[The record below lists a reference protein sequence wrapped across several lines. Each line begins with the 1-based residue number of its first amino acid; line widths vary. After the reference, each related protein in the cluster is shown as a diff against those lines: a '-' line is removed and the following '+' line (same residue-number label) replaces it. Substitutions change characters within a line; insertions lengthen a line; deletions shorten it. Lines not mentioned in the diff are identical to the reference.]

1 MIREVLADGSI
12 DRGGAFQSIP
22 RPRVQT
28 RLAEACAE
36 RVALIVAPAG
46 YGKSVAL
53 NAYLESLRTPYV
65 RYDVDASAGNLAG
78 FVRGF
83 VESVVDIA
91 PTAVASIA
99 EALGSVLS
107 SPKPGAEL
115 AQWFFAH
122 IKSFGGTF
130 VIDDFHKS
138 AEDPES
144 VCFLTALVE
153 KTKTRSKWLIS
164 SRSTLDLPVASW
176 LAYGTSGMA
185 VDEHDLKFS
194 LDEARSAA
202 RSLRLSVRDD
212 ELVAL
217 LDLTNGWPTAVIF
230 SLRSSTRSNDLRN
243 IAATTRE
250 MIYRYL
256 AEQVYQTLSE
266 ESREFL
272 RDAALIQR
280 LDVAVLHA
288 MGYDRAEAM
297 LEELRHAVAF
307 ISVDSP
313 GNYRIHDLFR
323 DFLDYESRMLG
334 KECLRA
340 RLTRV
345 ADALQQMHRTDEAL
359 VLYRRAEEWT
369 SIVRLIENVGFDL
382 SARGGNETLESTIA
396 LLPND
401 LRTKNPTIVGL
412 RAMFAADRQRITEAE
427 RLFRKAL
434 SFEIANDLRAR
445 FALSLNTLLT
455 RTGNTGAIPLLEELH
470 ASDCGDATT
479 RIDIASSLA
488 MSYAIAG
495 RHDDARA
502 MISDCLDVL
511 EDADDAGRARTM
523 ARLSVAHFYFPD
535 YERVDQFATE
545 GAALAAEI
553 GLFTTASNCFS
564 SLYATSSMRGD
575 NTQALWFAHQMASSA
590 VKAANKV
597 LHNRALCSILDIESQ
612 RGNGERTEA
621 TLKQLSDLFG
631 RDALN
636 EPFAVL
642 EALALQ
648 ASWNGSFERGL
659 QYLSQSL
666 KHMFAPGK
674 IAMRRSLM
682 AVYCAALGRR
692 DEAIEHLHYVGKF
705 VDGAD
710 VPHDRLGDFAV
721 VLGGLTNVLLGRATV
736 AKKLLKANP
745 PDTNAGLPFWRLV
758 LLLAEGTL
766 IDADDQ
772 IESDLRSLAE
782 AGYGGYTM
790 MIRNLPLMTK
800 SSHSEDQLLTPTEQS
815 VFVLLDRGMRPK
827 AIAEMTGRSVNT
839 VQNHIRAVISKLGTS
854 GREEAL
860 VVARRHGLIDA
871 KQASRF

>member
-22 RPRVQT
+22 RPRVQA

-65 RYDVDASAGNLAG
+65 RYDVDESAGNLAG

-83 VESVVDIA
+83 VDSVVDIA
-91 PTAVASIA
+91 PTASPSIA
-99 EALGSVLS
+99 EALSSVLS
-107 SPKPGAEL
+107 SLKPGAEL
-115 AQWFFAH
+115 AQWFFSH

-138 AEDPES
+138 GADAES
-144 VCFLTALVE
+144 ARFLAALID
-153 KTKTRSKWLIS
+153 KTKTRSKWLVS
-164 SRSTLDLPVASW
+164 SRSTLELPVASW

-185 VDEHDLKFS
+185 VDEHDLGFL
-194 LDEARSAA
+194 LDEARNAA
-202 RSLRLSVRDD
+202 RSLRLAVRDE
-212 ELVAL
+212 ELASL
-217 LDLTNGWPTAVIF
+217 LELTNGWPTAVIF

-243 IAATTRE
+243 IASTTRE

-256 AEQVYQTLSE
+256 AEQVYATMSE
-266 ESREFL
+266 DSREFL

-280 LDVAVLHA
+280 LDVDVLHA

-297 LEELRHAVAF
+297 LEELRHSVAF
-307 ISVDSP
+307 ISIDSP

-334 KECLRA
+334 KERLHE

-345 ADALQQMHRTDEAL
+345 ADALNQMQRIEEAL
-359 VLYRRAEEWT
+359 ALYRRAEEWT
-369 SIVRLIENVGFDL
+369 SVVRLIETVGFEL

-396 LLPND
+396 VLPND

-412 RAMFAADRQRITEAE
+412 RAMFAADRQRIAEAE

-434 SFEIANDLRAR
+434 SFEITNDLRAR
-445 FALSLNTLLT
+445 FVLSLNTLLT
-455 RTGNTGAIPLLEELH
+455 RTGNTGVIPLLEELH
-470 ASDCGDATT
+470 AIDDGNPTL
-479 RIDIASSLA
+479 RIDIAGSLA

-495 RHDDARA
+495 RQIEARA
-502 MISDCLDVL
+502 MIDDCLELLD
-511 EDADDAGRARTM
+511 DADDAGRARTM
-523 ARLSVAHFYFPD
+523 ARLSVAHFYFLD

-553 GLFTTASNCFS
+553 GLFSTASNCFS

-590 VKAANKV
+590 MKAANKV

-612 RGNGERTEA
+612 RGNVERTDA
-621 TLKQLSDLFG
+621 TLKQLSELFG

-636 EPFAVL
+636 EPFVVL

-648 ASWNGSFERGL
+648 AAWNGSFERGL

-666 KHMFAPGK
+666 KHMFIPAK

-682 AVYCAALGRR
+682 SVYCAALSRR
-692 DEAIEHLHYVGKF
+692 DEAIEHLHYVSDF
-705 VDGAD
+705 VERSAA
-710 VPHDRLGDFAV
+710 PHDRLGDFAV
-721 VLGGLTNVLLGRATV
+721 VLAGLANVLLGRATI
-736 AKKLLKANP
+736 AKKLLKASP
-745 PDTNAGLPFWRLV
+745 PQTNAGFPFWRLV

-772 IESDLRSLAE
+772 IESDLRSLSE
-782 AGYGGYTM
+782 TGYGGYAM
-790 MIRNLPLMTK
+790 MIRSLPLMTQ
-800 SSHSEDQLLTPTEQS
+800 SMHAEDQLLTPAEQS
-815 VFVLLDRGMRPK
+815 VFALLDRGMRPK
-827 AIAEMTGRSVNT
+827 AIAESTGRSVNT

-860 VVARRHGLIDA
+860 VVARRRGLIDV
-871 KQASRF
+871 KPASRF